1 MSRKHL
7 KSVNCLGN
15 ELKTHT
21 QTLIGHGGIVWSVY
35 LESWIKTYLNLTLV
49 VKSQKLYRQHS
60 YTPYQQKL
68 FDLCIKFQKEGM
80 GYRKISQHLTQLGF
94 KSIRGKE
101 LKQNHVYSIIKKGL
115 IRKNRMMKLKSH
127 NDYKYQIKDMSLL
140 FKDIEN

>member
-1 MSRKHL
+1 
-7 KSVNCLGN
+7 
-15 ELKTHT
+15 
-21 QTLIGHGGIVWSVY
+21 VY

-80 GYRKISQHLTQLGF
+80 GYRKISQHLNELGL

-101 LKQNHVYSIIKKGL
+101 LKHNHVYSIIKKGL
-115 IRKNRMMKLKSH
+115 IRKNRIIKLKTH
-127 NDYKYQIKDMSLL
+127 KDYNFKIKDLEL
-140 FKDIEN
+140 EIKDIE